1 MMTRPSRWRALL
13 ETQWKWTRGILLLI
27 ALTTFAIP
35 LLSLRASAGARD
47 DSIFISSMQAWA
59 VGYAFAAAGV
69 GLLIG
74 VLSWSYDHRLRHVY
88 ALSLPIERWRYSLM
102 RFTGGLA
109 LIALPVATLF
119 VSAEIVAHSSLV
131 PPTLH
136 AYPVALT
143 LRFAFAALVAYSVF
157 FAISSATA
165 RTAGYILGAIGL
177 AFALNIVLR
186 AAGSRIDL
194 LGYVSDV
201 LLATPGLLA
210 VFGGRW
216 MLVDV

>member
-1 MMTRPSRWRALL
+1 MTSIPSRWRALF
-13 ETQWKWTRGILLLI
+13 ETQWKWTRSVLLLI
-27 ALTTFAIP
+27 ALATFAIP
-35 LLSLRASAGARD
+35 LLSLRSSAGARD
-47 DSIFISSMQAWA
+47 DAFFISSMQAWA

-69 GLLIG
+69 GLLVG

-88 ALSLPIERWRYSLM
+88 ALSLPIERWRYALM
-102 RFTGGLA
+102 RFSGGLV
-109 LIALPVATLF
+109 LIALPVATLY
-119 VSAEIVAHSSLV
+119 VSAEIVAHSALI

-143 LRFAFAALVAYSVF
+143 LRFAFAALVAYAVF

-177 AFALNIVLR
+177 AFALDIVLR
-186 AAGSRIDL
+186 AAGSRLDL
-194 LGYVSDV
+194 LGHVSDL

>member
-1 MMTRPSRWRALL
+1 MTRPSRWRALL

-177 AFALNIVLR
+177 AFVLNVVLR